1 MRMRAV
7 RMISADIHECIYMA
21 ASPTLATSSARRP
34 PVQEVFF
41 GSVVAELTTKASLHV
56 RHPDCRTGAHALA

>member
-1 MRMRAV
+1 MRAV
-7 RMISADIHECIYMA
+7 RMISADIYSYMA